1 MENREI
7 CHFTATFAELCHN
20 YAGETKGK
28 FELKSSIPGGIIKG
42 ASCTFKNFH
51 WLRVPTFSDYLRDG
65 YQVSLIG
72 AVDFT
77 YSNGL
82 QSNPSSLHHTGTENQ
97 YMKAIKSV
105 GEILHQYD
113 SDKVYPFYGF
123 GGAPTFMGSEA
134 VSHCFPLNGSD
145 ASPEIAGIDNV
156 LKTYRD
162 VSSKVKL
169 LGPTHFA
176 PMLQKTKEL
185 VLAGQD
191 EKMYYILLILTDGEI
206 HDMEE
211 TMKQIKDIS
220 DRQLPVSIIIV
231 GVGSENFANMVKLD
245 GDDVELAEG
254 CRDLVQFVK
263 YEDVIARSKA
273 EEANE
278 NLAALVLEEVPG
290 QFVKAF
296 TLKQKFPT
304 GFEQ

>member
-1 MENREI
+1 M
-7 CHFTATFAELCHN
+7 
-20 YAGETKGK
+20 
-28 FELKSSIPGGIIKG
+28 
-42 ASCTFKNFH
+42 
-51 WLRVPTFSDYLRDG
+51 
-65 YQVSLIG
+65 
-72 AVDFT
+72 
-77 YSNGL
+77 
-82 QSNPSSLHHTGTENQ
+82 
-97 YMKAIKSV
+97 
-105 GEILHQYD
+105 
-113 SDKVYPFYGF
+113 
-123 GGAPTFMGSEA
+123 
-134 VSHCFPLNGSD
+134 
-145 ASPEIAGIDNV
+145 
-156 LKTYRD
+156 
-162 VSSKVKL
+162 
-169 LGPTHFA
+169 
-176 PMLQKTKEL
+176 
-185 VLAGQD
+185 LAGQD